1 MQTINIER
9 LRKLDYR
16 ANEAYK
22 NLRTNIQL
30 CGSDVKVI
38 MLTSTTPGEGKSTVS
53 FNLAVSLAE
62 AGKKVIFID
71 ADLRKSV
78 LVGRYK
84 INTSVKGLTHFL
96 SGINKFEEVM
106 YATNVENFNVVFSGP
121 VPPNPTEL
129 LGNKVFKTLIKVLRD
144 LYDYIIIDTPPIG
157 SVIDSAIVAQECD
170 GVAYVMASNSVSY
183 KYAQKGLE
191 QIKGDYD
198 YIFIDCPPSLG
209 LLTINSLAAVDSVL
223 IPIQC
228 EFYALEG
235 VSQLVST
242 IDLVKKSLNPEL
254 EIQGVILSM
263 FDGRTNLSAQVVQEV
278 KKYFGDKV
286 YTTVIPRNVRLAE
299 APSYGLPITAYDPKS
314 KGAEAYMDFAEE
326 FLELEEE

>member
-30 CGSDVKVI
+30 CGSDIKVI

-144 LYDYIIIDTPPIG
+144 LYDYIIID
-157 SVIDSAIVAQECD
+157 
-170 GVAYVMASNSVSY
+170 
-183 KYAQKGLE
+183 
-191 QIKGDYD
+191 
-198 YIFIDCPPSLG
+198 CPPSLG
-209 LLTINSLAAVDSVL
+209 ILTTNALTASDSVI
-223 IPIQC
+223 IPVQC
-228 EFYALEG
+228 EYYALEG
-235 VSQLVST
+235 LGQLMNT
-242 IDLVKKSLNPEL
+242 IDLVKRHLNKSL
-254 EIQGVILSM
+254 EIEGALLTM
-263 FDGRTNLSAQVVQEV
+263 FDIRTNLSNQVVKEV
-278 KKYFGDKV
+278 KRYFENKV
-286 YTTVIPRNVRLAE
+286 YKTVIPRNVKLSE
-299 APSYGLPITAYDPKS
+299 APSYGMPITVYDPRS
-314 KGAEAYMDFAEE
+314 KGAKSYEKFVK
-326 FLELEEE
+326 ELMKANENDSKGKHAK

>member
-30 CGSDVKVI
+30 CGSDIKVI

-170 GVAYVMASNSVSY
+170 GVAYVMAANDVSY
-183 KYAQKGLE
+183 KY
-191 QIKGDYD
+191 
-198 YIFIDCPPSLG
+198 C
-209 LLTINSLAAVDSVL
+209 LLYTSDAAD
-223 IPIQC
+223 
-228 EFYALEG
+228 
-235 VSQLVST
+235 
-242 IDLVKKSLNPEL
+242 EL
-254 EIQGVILSM
+254 
-263 FDGRTNLSAQVVQEV
+263 
-278 KKYFGDKV
+278 
-286 YTTVIPRNVRLAE
+286 
-299 APSYGLPITAYDPKS
+299 
-314 KGAEAYMDFAEE
+314 
-326 FLELEEE
+326 

>member
-144 LYDYIIIDTPPIG
+144 LYDYIIIHLQ
-157 SVIDSAIVAQECD
+157 SE
-170 GVAYVMASNSVSY
+170 
-183 KYAQKGLE
+183 
-191 QIKGDYD
+191 
-198 YIFIDCPPSLG
+198 
-209 LLTINSLAAVDSVL
+209 VL
-223 IPIQC
+223 
-228 EFYALEG
+228 
-235 VSQLVST
+235 
-242 IDLVKKSLNPEL
+242 
-254 EIQGVILSM
+254 
-263 FDGRTNLSAQVVQEV
+263 
-278 KKYFGDKV
+278 
-286 YTTVIPRNVRLAE
+286 
-299 APSYGLPITAYDPKS
+299 
-314 KGAEAYMDFAEE
+314 
-326 FLELEEE
+326 

>member
-30 CGSDVKVI
+30 CGSDIKVI

-144 LYDYIIIDTPPIG
+144 LYDYIIID
-157 SVIDSAIVAQECD
+157 
-170 GVAYVMASNSVSY
+170 
-183 KYAQKGLE
+183 
-191 QIKGDYD
+191 
-198 YIFIDCPPSLG
+198 CPPALG
-209 LLTINSLAAVDSVL
+209 MLTVNALTAANTVL
-223 IPIQC
+223 VPIQC
-228 EFYALEG
+228 EFFALDG
-235 VSQLVST
+235 LSQLVYT
-242 IDLVKKSLNPEL
+242 IELIRKNLNRLLTIE
-254 EIQGVILSM
+254 GVVFTM
-263 FDGRTNLSAQVVQEV
+263 FDSRTNLSVQVVENV
-278 KKYFGDKV
+278 KENLKQHIYN
-286 YTTVIPRNVRLAE
+286 TVIPRNVRLAE
-299 APSYGLPITAYDPKS
+299 APSYGMPIIEYDPRS
-314 KGAEAYMDFAEE
+314 AGAEHYMMLADEVIE
-326 FLELEEE
+326 NDYYR